1 MNYTK
6 HMNTNLQWV
15 FRLLLLAIILL
26 TQGCGGGTTACSA
39 GLGILISA
47 SACESNIAPIANAG
61 VIQNVSAGS
70 LVTLD
75 GSKSRD
81 SNNQSLTYNW
91 KLISPAGSKAQLSE
105 INSPNPNFTADFPGL
120 YEASLVVNDGK
131 FNSDVAKVSIYSS
144 ITNSA
149 PVANAGENQNVVVG
163 SLVRLDGTSSNDVNE
178 DQLSFRWSLLSKP
191 IGSSTQLINST
202 SPIPKLTPDLT
213 GTYIV
218 DLIVN
223 DGKIDSQ
230 RSAVTVTAT
239 LGNAQPIAVPNLNQ
253 NVVVGSDVILDG
265 TSSYDSNNDFLTYSW
280 VLISKPLNSEAKLN
294 KPNGSKADFVADK
307 AGSYVATLVV
317 NDGNVNSQVVAT
329 TVTAAAKNSAPVAVV
344 GPDQIAS
351 IGRAVTLDG
360 SLSSDANGDTLN
372 YKWKLLYKP
381 SGSSASLSTAV
392 TSKPIITP
400 DQPGVYVASLIV
412 NDGEF
417 DSSVVSTTVTADYNL
432 APTANAG
439 PSQAVIVGGTV
450 TLNGTLSNDIN
461 GDTLTYTWTLTVP
474 VGSSSSLLLANTSS
488 PKLTP
493 DVAGI
498 YTASLIV
505 SDGNLSSSAST
516 VTITAVAK

>member
-6 HMNTNLQWV
+6 HMNINFQWACRV
-15 FRLLLLAIILL
+15 FLLAIVFL

-39 GLGILISA
+39 GLGVLISA
-47 SACESNIAPIANAG
+47 SACEINKAPIANAG
-61 VIQNVSAGS
+61 IIQNVIAGS

-91 KLISPAGSKAQLSE
+91 KLLSPVGSKAELSE
-105 INSPNPNFTADFPGL
+105 IKSPNPNFIADLPGL
-120 YEASLVVNDGK
+120 YEASLTVNDGK
-131 FNSDVAKVSIYSS
+131 LNSDVAKVSIYASRN
-144 ITNSA
+144 NSA

-163 SLVRLDGTSSNDVNE
+163 SLVRLDGTSSNDVND

-191 IGSSTQLINST
+191 TGSSTQLINST

-213 GTYIV
+213 GTYII
-218 DLIVN
+218 DLIVS

-239 LGNAQPIAVPNLNQ
+239 LGNAEPTAVPGINQ
-253 NVVVGSDVILDG
+253 NVVLGSTVKLDG

-280 VLISKPLNSEAKLN
+280 VLISKPTDSKANLVNPK
-294 KPNGSKADFVADK
+294 GSKAEFVADK
-307 AGSYVATLVV
+307 VGSYVATLVV
-317 NDGNVNSQVVAT
+317 NDGKVNSQIVAT
-329 TVTAAAKNSAPVAVV
+329 TVTVAARNSAPVAIV
-344 GPDQIAS
+344 GPDRVAS
-351 IGRAVTLDG
+351 IGSSIVLDG
-360 SLSSDANGDTLN
+360 SLSSDANRDTLS

-381 SGSSASLSTAV
+381 SGSSTSLS
-392 TSKPIITP
+392 SPNIDKPTITP

-417 DSSVVSTTVTADYNL
+417 DSSVVSTTITADYNL

-439 PSQAVIVGGTV
+439 PSQAVIVGGTI

-461 GDTLTYTWTLTVP
+461 GDALTYAWTLTAP
-474 VGSSSSLLLANTSS
+474 VGSSSSLLLANTAS

-505 SDGNLSSSAST
+505 SDGSLSSPAST